1 MSYGLDRELRNKRNN
16 KFDPRLENEAISWI
30 ENVTGARISGG
41 VGSLKSGVV
50 LCQLVNRI
58 RPNSVRRINHGRMPF
73 TQMENVNGFL
83 MAAKSLGVS
92 ESDLFMTVDLYE
104 EKNLPQVVQCL
115 HALGSASR
123 KVRGFSGP
131 YIGAKTS
138 TSKNIQFSQQQLNK
152 GKSEIPILTREV
164 TKKSNQSGMF
174 DNSRNIVKKS
184 TGGKWTKPNT
194 VTSNNSYGGGQRKYV
209 SSNSSRTTTNNYPRN
224 TTSRTTNYSSNSSN
238 NSTRNN
244 TTNNNYSRNTTNN
257 SYGGGQRKYVS
268 SNNSRTTTNNYPRTN
283 TRTTNYSSNSSNNYP
298 NRTTTTSSSNRGGW
312 GSNSSTTTSSS
323 TSNNNQPR
331 RVVRSSQNTS
341 TGQRRIVYSSQR
353 K

>member
-184 TGGKWTKPNT
+184 TGGNWTKPNT

-209 SSNSSRTTTNNYPRN
+209 SSNNSRTTTNNYPRTN
-224 TTSRTTNYSSNSSN
+224 TRTTNS
-238 NSTRNN
+238 
-244 TTNNNYSRNTTNN
+244 SRNTTNN
-257 SYGGGQRKYVS
+257 SYGGGQRKFVS

-312 GSNSSTTTSSS
+312 GSNTST
-323 TSNNNQPR
+323 NNSQPK
-331 RVVRSSQNTS
+331 RVVRSTQNTS

>member
-268 SNNSRTTTNNYPRTN
+268 SNSSRTTTNNYP
-283 TRTTNYSSNSSNNYP
+283 TR
-298 NRTTTTSSSNRGGW
+298 TTTSSSNRGGW
-312 GSNSSTTTSSS
+312 GSNSSSTTTSS

-331 RVVRSSQNTS
+331 RVVRSTQNTS